1 MEPQKKLINSVDRC
15 VDEALCGLVRAS
27 GGLCLLKGH
36 RVVLRSD
43 LDSLK
48 GKVALLSGGGS
59 GHEPAHGGYIGAGM
73 LSAAVAGGVFASP
86 PPASILAAILSLHQ
100 AGASGILLIVK
111 NYTGDR
117 LNFGPAAE
125 QARNQGVNVD
135 MLIVAEDCAF
145 DQPSKAGRRGLCG
158 TVFIHK
164 LAGALAEEGCSLDQ
178 IVSKM
183 KEVLKRIGTL
193 GVSLSPCSVPGCLP
207 SFDLPPG
214 AMELGLGIHGEP
226 GIKRSKVASADEV
239 VKTMIDHMTNPDSQ
253 SHLPLKSGD
262 SFVLCV
268 NNLGALSCLEMAVVT
283 RAAITCLESR
293 GVVVARVMS
302 GSFMTSLE
310 MAGVSLTLMRANPE
324 TLRLFDAKTSAPAWP
339 NLSTA
344 CVSGRSYITEAPAMS
359 MRPQDDKHSQGPLSP
374 VMRKVLDRICST
386 LLEKQEELNS
396 LDRAAGDG
404 DCGNTHAQA
413 ARAFQE
419 WLQDHVI
426 PGCPGQ
432 LLSVLAGLVE
442 EKMGGS
448 SGALYSLFLTAAAGH
463 VTEGRSSGAAWATA
477 VHAGTQAMRRYGGA
491 DPGDR
496 TMLDALCPAAEELM
510 KLTTA
515 PPAGQMDVL
524 HAAVQKAAAGAEA
537 TRDLTARAGRAS
549 YIAAE
554 RVTLPDPGAVA
565 VAAILKAVAETLG
578 EQKVVLLEGEP
589 PPSLK
594 SPAASN
600 SFTNSACC
608 TQTTTKME
616 FACSHVVC
624 NWGPDG
630 PGISQFGP
638 NYENI
643 AILKQQTDALP
654 PPLPP
659 RRFRKPR
666 PTSLPNPPFSPSH
679 LPVTPLSLPPP
690 VPPRRDLLEGENRFK
705 VNINVVSLGVG
716 KLADISQDTGLES
729 FQSPVI
735 CGKCSAALS
744 CLSSVWKKLWVCE
757 FCGYE
762 NGVDENLAQV
772 CIGQRAGVRSDDLYL
787 PRESEDDYQN
797 LEDTMVVFCVD
808 ISGSMTVTTE
818 VTSDSGSTAHVS
830 RLEGIQDALQRTLTF
845 ALQKTPHRRVALVT
859 FNDEVVIYGDGT
871 RTPLTIKDWAL
882 VDYEH
887 IWKQAVGYNVP
898 HCIAETHQD
907 LSRRVKEL
915 REHGATALGPA
926 ALASVALASKYP
938 GSKVIL
944 CTDGRANIGLG
955 DMEQAQSSS
964 AKTPYFYRE
973 LALHAVAKG
982 VIISVMSFRGT
993 DCRLADIGRLADM
1006 TGGRVYKAC
1015 VEKPD
1020 WCDLNLLEH
1029 LWDE

>member
-1 MEPQKKLINSVDRC
+1 MEVNDRNSCYITRKHLQKKLVNSVDRC

-86 PPASILAAILSLHQ
+86 PPASILAAILSLYQ

-117 LNFGPAAE
+117 LNFGLASE
-125 QARNQGVNVD
+125 QARNQGINVD

-253 SHLPLKSGD
+253 SHLPVKSGD
-262 SFVLCV
+262 CFVLCV

-310 MAGVSLTLMRANPE
+310 MAGVSLTLMRADPE

-463 VTEGRSSGAAWATA
+463 VTEGRSSGTAWATA

-578 EQKVVLLEGEP
+578 EQNR
-589 PPSLK
+589 
-594 SPAASN
+594 A
-600 SFTNSACC
+600 
-608 TQTTTKME
+608 
-616 FACSHVVC
+616 
-624 NWGPDG
+624 
-630 PGISQFGP
+630 
-638 NYENI
+638 
-643 AILKQQTDALP
+643 
-654 PPLPP
+654 
-659 RRFRKPR
+659 
-666 PTSLPNPPFSPSH
+666 PTS
-679 LPVTPLSLPPP
+679 
-690 VPPRRDLLEGENRFK
+690 
-705 VNINVVSLGVG
+705 
-716 KLADISQDTGLES
+716 
-729 FQSPVI
+729 
-735 CGKCSAALS
+735 
-744 CLSSVWKKLWVCE
+744 
-757 FCGYE
+757 
-762 NGVDENLAQV
+762 
-772 CIGQRAGVRSDDLYL
+772 
-787 PRESEDDYQN
+787 
-797 LEDTMVVFCVD
+797 
-808 ISGSMTVTTE
+808 
-818 VTSDSGSTAHVS
+818 
-830 RLEGIQDALQRTLTF
+830 
-845 ALQKTPHRRVALVT
+845 
-859 FNDEVVIYGDGT
+859 
-871 RTPLTIKDWAL
+871 
-882 VDYEH
+882 
-887 IWKQAVGYNVP
+887 
-898 HCIAETHQD
+898 
-907 LSRRVKEL
+907 
-915 REHGATALGPA
+915 
-926 ALASVALASKYP
+926 
-938 GSKVIL
+938 
-944 CTDGRANIGLG
+944 
-955 DMEQAQSSS
+955 
-964 AKTPYFYRE
+964 
-973 LALHAVAKG
+973 
-982 VIISVMSFRGT
+982 
-993 DCRLADIGRLADM
+993 
-1006 TGGRVYKAC
+1006 
-1015 VEKPD
+1015 
-1020 WCDLNLLEH
+1020 
-1029 LWDE
+1029 